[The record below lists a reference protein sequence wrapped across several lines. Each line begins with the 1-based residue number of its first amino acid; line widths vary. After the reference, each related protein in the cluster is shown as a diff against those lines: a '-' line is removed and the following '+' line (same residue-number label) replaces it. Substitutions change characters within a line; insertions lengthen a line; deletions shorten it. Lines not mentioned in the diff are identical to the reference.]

1 MASFLTTRGTTS
13 EIERIINTAQNRLV
27 LISPYIK
34 VPDSLLQNLQAADQR
49 GVRTE
54 IVYGKKR
61 QLDAGVERQLGK
73 LKHMELLFL
82 ENLHAKCYFNE
93 QWMVVTSLNLYDFSE
108 QNNREMG
115 VLITKHDDLPLFEEA
130 RREAD
135 LIIGLASGTTGA
147 APRRSP
153 VRTQPGQQQK
163 TTEKKPKSILA
174 KLGSEIVSGMIGSD
188 RGYCIGCKTRIDLD
202 TDKPSC
208 LKCYWPLRRNKR
220 KAKYCH
226 ECGREFKT
234 TLNTPR
240 CLSCYEKSQAI

>member
-1 MASFLTTRGTTS
+1 MAKFVTTTGTTS
-13 EIERIINTAQNRLV
+13 AIEDIINTADSKVV

-34 VPDSLLQNLQAADQR
+34 IAGRLFQNLVAADQR
-49 GVRTE
+49 GVRTK

-61 QLDAGVERQLGK
+61 QLDPDVEKQLRQL
-73 LKHMELLFL
+73 KHVEVSFL
-82 ENLHAKCYFNE
+82 DNLHAKCYFNDKS
-93 QWMVVTSLNLYDFSE
+93 MVITSLNLYDFSE

-115 VLITKHDDLPLFEEA
+115 VLITKQDDTELFEEA

-135 LIIGLASGTTGA
+135 MIIGLASDTTGA

-153 VRTQPGQQQK
+153 VKTQPRQQQK

-188 RGYCIGCKTRIDLD
+188 RGYCIGCKVRIDFD

-208 LKCYWPLRRNKR
+208 LKCYWPLKRNQR

-234 TLNTPR
+234 TLNIPR
-240 CLSCYEKSQAI
+240 CRSCYEKSQAI